1 MSAIFMFSES
11 EADLTEEEKFV
22 QLCVEEQ
29 YKDVQQSEQA
39 SKPKVIT
46 TVNLLILAAI

>member
-1 MSAIFMFSES
+1 M
-11 EADLTEEEKFV
+11 

-29 YKDVQQSEQA
+29 YKDVTSSPHA

-46 TVNLLILAAI
+46 ALANAYVVVNKTTALHKILVQVSIEE